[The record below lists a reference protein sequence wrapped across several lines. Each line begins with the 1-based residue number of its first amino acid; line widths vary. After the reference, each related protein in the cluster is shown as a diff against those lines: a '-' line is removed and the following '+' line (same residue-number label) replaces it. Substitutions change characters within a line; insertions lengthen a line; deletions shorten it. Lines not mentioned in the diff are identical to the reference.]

1 MTNFENMATKTL
13 FDREYAKIKQDC
25 FDIHNL
31 DVNRFCDTVTGYST
45 KSEKEKMDALLEL
58 DTLLYTRLGIDS
70 TLTDK
75 RETKKKSRII
85 YRAIKTFN
93 KSVGDSFLQ
102 HMDPDV

>member
-1 MTNFENMATKTL
+1 MATKTM
-13 FDREYAKIKQDC
+13 FEREYDKIKQET
-25 FDIHNL
+25 FNINNL
-31 DVNRFCDTVTGYST
+31 DVSGFCERVTGYVS

-58 DTLLYTRLGIDS
+58 DTLLYTRTGIDS
-70 TLTDK
+70 SITEK

-93 KSVGDSFLQ
+93 KSVGDLFLQ